1 MHLTENGTII
11 FVEDEDDVKVFFI
24 PGYCPVKEIRNA
36 KKFFICSVYGKTHD
50 GFFISCSGETVFINM
65 GFLFMSDGIYIVA
78 IPEERRE
85 EFRKRTTK
93 MFNDLIKDFS
103 GKGFTK
109 FFFELVRLLRDI
121 ETPKGVTYGIQ
132 EKIDMLLSE
141 YITKSVKAWDDLQE
155 AVRMVFSGY
164 MSEDCAKFVERLLRK
179 GIPVTLSLDGGWL
192 ITRTQKLGNG
202 RVK

>member
-1 MHLTENGTII
+1 M
-11 FVEDEDDVKVFFI
+11 
-24 PGYCPVKEIRNA
+24 
-36 KKFFICSVYGKTHD
+36 
-50 GFFISCSGETVFINM
+50 
-65 GFLFMSDGIYIVA
+65 
-78 IPEERRE
+78 
-85 EFRKRTTK
+85 
-93 MFNDLIKDFS
+93 
-103 GKGFTK
+103 K